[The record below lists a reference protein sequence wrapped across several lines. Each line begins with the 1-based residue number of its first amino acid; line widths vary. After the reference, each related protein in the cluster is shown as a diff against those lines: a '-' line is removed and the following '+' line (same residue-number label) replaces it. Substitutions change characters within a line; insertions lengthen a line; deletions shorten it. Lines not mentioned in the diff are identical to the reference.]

1 MADLMA
7 APLVTRVG
15 PGMFRVEHDGR
26 SDIVYLAGTKSDRWA
41 CWNGAVFRRHVDRP
55 AVASSRARARARAV
69 QSLVAPMPA
78 TVAKVLVQPGAKVTK
93 GETVLLLEA
102 MKMEL
107 PIRAPGD
114 GLVTAVHCQEGGL
127 VAAGAVLVEIE

>member
-7 APLVTRVG
+7 APVVTRVG
-15 PGMFRVEHDGR
+15 PGMYRVEHDGR
-26 SDIVYLAGTKSDRWA
+26 SDIVYVAGTKSDRSA
-41 CWNGAVFRRHVDRP
+41 SWNGAVFRRSAERP
-55 AVASSRARARARAV
+55 RPSTRTRARTRPV

-107 PIRAPGD
+107 PIRAPAD
-114 GLVTAVHCQEGGL
+114 AIVTAVHCREGGL
-127 VAAGAVLVEIE
+127 VQAGAVLVELE